1 LNWRYAHDHDSLIAA
16 KASCLGTGGGWLP
29 FAHFPFAFAVLAA
42 VHPFPRAGAG
52 KGCLEQRQSHWTERA
67 LRLNFYSMEESDTS
81 VTLEQ
86 EKPSGLISVEEAAKR
101 LGLDAFTVYSFIQRD
116 RLSPILDNEGVF
128 LVSEEEANQLAKG
141 KKE

>member
-1 LNWRYAHDHDSLIAA
+1 M
-16 KASCLGTGGGWLP
+16 P

-86 EKPSGLISVEEAAKR
+86 AKPSGLISVEEAAIR

-116 RLSPILDNEGVF
+116 KLTPILDDDGLFV
-128 LVSEEEANQLAKG
+128 VSEEEVSQLAQRG
-141 KKE
+141 KE

>member
-1 LNWRYAHDHDSLIAA
+1 MVTIRSLPRRLVVWERGEAGCPLPIFPSRSRCCLPSIRFLR
-16 KASCLGTGGGWLP
+16 AS
-29 FAHFPFAFAVLAA
+29 AS
-42 VHPFPRAGAG
+42 R
-52 KGCLEQRQSHWTERA
+52 GCLEDRQSHWTERA

-86 EKPSGLISVEEAAKR
+86 EKPSGLISVEEAAER
-101 LGLDAFTVYSFIQRD
+101 IGLDPFTVYRFIQRD

-128 LVSEEEANQLAKG
+128 LVSEEEANTVPNR

>member
-1 LNWRYAHDHDSLIAA
+1 
-16 KASCLGTGGGWLP
+16 
-29 FAHFPFAFAVLAA
+29 
-42 VHPFPRAGAG
+42 
-52 KGCLEQRQSHWTERA
+52 
-67 LRLNFYSMEESDTS
+67 MEESDTS